1 MKKASRQLVKQWLVK
16 ILVILIVVA
25 MILTGFTVLL
35 YQ

>member
-1 MKKASRQLVKQWLVK
+1 MKKAGRQLVKQWLVK